1 MKKVFYSVLLFS
13 CLLFAGSLF
22 ASVDPVKAHKIA
34 SNFALEKGNLST
46 KALSEITL
54 FYTEYEGNEP
64 VYYIFDV
71 AGSGFV
77 VVSACE
83 ITKPVLAYSF
93 EFPYKNNPALENW
106 MESYRKDILKHK
118 AANTPV
124 PAKNKAQWDHF
135 SQANFTPNP
144 IKTGSV
150 GPLLTTTWNQ
160 NKYYNTYCPWDVHS
174 GSYYDY
180 RVPNGCVALA
190 CAMIMNYYRHPETG
204 VGGASY
210 VPEPYPRQTV
220 RFFDHIYHWDAMT
233 DEAEWYNG
241 EVAKIIYHMGV
252 ACQMGYNPEGSGSY
266 TELAASK
273 MAAHFG
279 YKQNFEKIYPG
290 NYTNGYEHV
299 YVEMLKE
306 ELDYLRPV
314 LYSGQAPGGGHAFVC
329 DGYDNDDYF
338 HFNWGWGGSG
348 NGYFL
353 YDNITYN
360 TSAMGITHLYPANN
374 YPVQCTDY
382 KRQTASVGYIT
393 NGSTNYPYASNPDCQ
408 WMIATPGANHYE
420 FSFSRLD
427 VAPTDVVTIY
437 NGPTQNAGVAGQF
450 SGNTI
455 PADVEVDAD
464 SVLITFTAN
473 TPSPN
478 DSHRGFLINYSTNPQ
493 PRDCAAN
500 TTLTGSIFGR
510 ISDEAPEGEN
520 YIPETSCSWLI
531 APLWVTG
538 YSFTFPQFDIGLG
551 DFIDFYD
558 ATTTPPTFWKRFDL
572 NNIPEDMIHNFPF
585 SKLKVTFVSDNF
597 IQDEGFMIDYYAIVG
612 IEENSGLSN
621 LNYSPN
627 PASDFVN
634 ITFETPE
641 AQNIV
646 CKIIDM
652 NGRVVLTQSFNHNG
666 GAFTETLNVSSL
678 ASGIYILNVET
689 NSGKAGGKIII
700 Q

>member
-1 MKKVFYSVLLFS
+1 MKKVSYLVLLFS

-64 VYYIFDV
+64 LYYIFDV

-135 SQANFTPNP
+135 SQAHFTPNP

-252 ACQMGYNPEGSGSY
+252 ACKMGYNPEGSGSY

-450 SGNTI
+450 TGNTI

-478 DSHRGFLINYSTNPQ
+478 DSHRGFLINYSTHPQ

-641 AQNIV
+641 VQNIV

-652 NGRVVLTQSFNHNG
+652 NGRVVLTQSFKHNG

>member
-1 MKKVFYSVLLFS
+1 MKKVSYLVLLFS

-54 FYTEYEGNEP
+54 FYTEYEENEP

-93 EFPYKNNPALENW
+93 EFPYENNPALENW

-450 SGNTI
+450 TGNTI

-641 AQNIV
+641 VQNIV

>member
-1 MKKVFYSVLLFS
+1 MKKVSYLVLLFS

-252 ACQMGYNPEGSGSY
+252 ACKMGYNPEGSGSY

-450 SGNTI
+450 TGNTI

-585 SKLKVTFVSDNF
+585 PKLKITFVSDNF

-641 AQNIV
+641 VQNIV

-652 NGRVVLTQSFNHNG
+652 NGRVVLTQSFKHNG
-666 GAFTETLNVSSL
+666 GAFIETLNVSSL

>member
-64 VYYIFDV
+64 LYYIFDV

-106 MESYRKDILKHK
+106 MGSYRKDILKHK

-450 SGNTI
+450 TGNTI

-464 SVLITFTAN
+464 SVLITFTAT

-641 AQNIV
+641 VQNIV
-646 CKIIDM
+646 CKIIDV

>member
-64 VYYIFDV
+64 LYYIFDV

-106 MESYRKDILKHK
+106 MGSYRKDILKHK

-135 SQANFTPNP
+135 SQAHFTPNP

-450 SGNTI
+450 TGNTI

-641 AQNIV
+641 VQNIV
-646 CKIIDM
+646 CKIIDV

>member
-54 FYTEYEGNEP
+54 FYAEYEGNEP

-93 EFPYKNNPALENW
+93 EFPYENNPALENW

-124 PAKNKAQWDHF
+124 PAKNKAQWDYF
-135 SQANFTPNP
+135 SQAHFTPNP

-252 ACQMGYNPEGSGSY
+252 ACLMGYNPEGSGSY

-450 SGNTI
+450 TGNTI

-641 AQNIV
+641 VQNIV

-666 GAFTETLNVSSL
+666 GAFAETLNVSSL
-678 ASGIYILNVET
+678 VSGIYILNVET